1 VYVVHAQSPP
11 SAAPS
16 GMVPLLLL
24 LILLTAGL
32 LLVAARTVRAERRSL
47 RICPVCASAA
57 VRLCDAEQLES
68 GWLRMRLE
76 CGQCG
81 IWRRSVVGVAKVDA
95 YERAVRRDRRRI
107 SDDAARLVRRRARR
121 DLAGFVRALRREVVG
136 AEDFLARA
144 RRCNPSVPGS
154 GRGGA

>member
-1 VYVVHAQSPP
+1 
-11 SAAPS
+11 
-16 GMVPLLLL
+16 MVPLLVF

-32 LLVAARTVRAERRSL
+32 LLVAARAMRAERRSL
-47 RICPVCASAA
+47 RICPVCSSAA
-57 VRLCDAEQLES
+57 VRLWDAERLDS

-76 CGQCG
+76 CGECG

-95 YERAVRRDRRRI
+95 YDRAVRRDRRRI
-107 SDDAARLVRRRARR
+107 SDHAARLGSRRARR

-144 RRCNPSVPGS
+144 RRCGRDPRRPG
-154 GRGGA
+154 GC